1 MVLAAYEIRSNYLLL
16 EIFYQFRIKLSLKDS
31 NQSNQ
36 STKSAQPWLETQT
49 HYTVAGTLELQ
60 LQQWIVVNHQ
70 VGKAVSQKVTHR
82 CPVTKA
88 VINKYSFQI
97 SPQRL
102 LQHMA

>member
-1 MVLAAYEIRSNYLLL
+1 MVLIAYEIRSNYLLL
-16 EIFYQFRIKLSLKDS
+16 EIFYQFQIKLSLKDS

-36 STKSAQPWLETQT
+36 SPMGAQPWLETQT

-82 CPVTKA
+82 CPVT
-88 VINKYSFQI
+88 NKIYEYKS
-97 SPQRL
+97 SD
-102 LQHMA
+102 